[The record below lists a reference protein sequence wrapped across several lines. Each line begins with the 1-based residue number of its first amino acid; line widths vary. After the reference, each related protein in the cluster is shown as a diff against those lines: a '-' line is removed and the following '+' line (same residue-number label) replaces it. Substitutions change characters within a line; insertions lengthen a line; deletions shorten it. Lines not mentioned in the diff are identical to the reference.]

1 MSKVEGGWPGAL
13 RAIARA
19 TRWRAVLPV
28 AVFFAALAGFALGGT
43 VSQRPMVA
51 AEPLVAKVYYA
62 LGLFVLAGIDLGMPS
77 GGPTI
82 ARSLLWFSFFAAP
95 TVTAGAITEGLLRLL
110 DQDVLARRRLR
121 GHVVIAGCG
130 RLAMLYLTQLR
141 ARAPSVPVLI
151 VEPRVDHPNLALARA
166 RGARVILGDITDD
179 AILTQLSLERASRAL
194 MLTGD
199 DFANLDAATKVLARV
214 PAMGERLIVHV
225 GDLRFAQ
232 AIAETRV
239 ARACALFN
247 SYEVAARHLVETVLI
262 PHIRTTAGC
271 DAIVLGGFGRF
282 GQTVLSELRR
292 HGAECVR
299 TVVVISSDA
308 TRSMAEFGEHEG
320 GQPAGEVTVID
331 GDLSDPRVWAA
342 ARKRCEEHHPAFV
355 LASDDA
361 GANLRTALWLSRTF
375 EGSLVVARGFGASA
389 FAQELSR
396 ERGIVTLDVGAL
408 LTESLPERWL
418 PGAGERDS

>member
-1 MSKVEGGWPGAL
+1 VIARTEQWRDAIGAL
-13 RAIARA
+13 VRAA
-19 TRWRAVLPV
+19 RWRAALPV

-43 VSQRPMVA
+43 VAQRPSVA
-51 AEPLVAKVYYA
+51 SEPLVAKVYYA

-77 GGPTI
+77 GGPPL
-82 ARSLLWFSFFAAP
+82 ARGLLWFSFFAAP
-95 TVTAGAITEGLLRLL
+95 TVTAGALTEGLLRLL
-110 DQDVLARRRLR
+110 DQDVLGRARLR

-141 ARAPSVPVLI
+141 ARAPTIPVLI

-166 RGARVILGDITDD
+166 RGARVVLGDITDD
-179 AILTQLSLERASRAL
+179 ATLAQLALERASRAL

-232 AIAETRV
+232 AIAGTRV
-239 ARACALFN
+239 AGACALFN
-247 SYEVAARHLVETVLI
+247 SYEVAARHLVETVLL
-262 PHIRTTAGC
+262 PHFQKTTGC
-271 DAIVLGGFGRF
+271 DALVLGGFGRF

-292 HGAECVR
+292 RKAECIR
-299 TVVVISSDA
+299 TVIVISPQA
-308 TRSMAEFGEHEG
+308 TRSMAEYGEHEG
-320 GQPAGEVTVID
+320 GAPSEDITLID
-331 GDLSDPRVWAA
+331 GDLSDPRVWAE
-342 ARKRCEEHHPAFV
+342 ARERCAEHHPAFV

-375 EGSLVVARGFGASA
+375 DGALVVARGFGESA
-389 FAQELSR
+389 FARELSK

-408 LTESLPERWL
+408 LTASLPERWI
-418 PGAGERDS
+418 P